1 MPIVNGGIG
10 TVWTTGH
17 HPQDPRISLA
27 PSSVRGLGVVLVN
40 RADSE
45 PKLDLPLTI
54 TIAGRTPLGGDAQG

>member
-10 TVWTTGH
+10 LDYRT
-17 HPQDPRISLA
+17 PPPDPRISLA
-27 PSSVRGLGVVLVN
+27 PSSVRGLGLVLVD